1 MKAQHNHIAS
11 SVKIAIA
18 LGVIGM
24 AALAIAQSATGYKG
38 PKVEITYLHGFTGA
52 DRPVMEQLV
61 KSFNDANP
69 NIVVKATA
77 QPWGTT
83 WNQIE
88 PLVASGRAP
97 DVAVINEDQVTRFIA
112 RGALDVMTPSALR
125 AAGIDKARFFGP
137 LFATADYK
145 GKSYGVPVSSV
156 AYVMFY
162 NKDLLKK
169 SGVSTAPKT
178 RAELL
183 AASRACTT
191 DKAGKKPG
199 EAGFDAKNLDTW
211 GISLYNNWVGA
222 RLAYSAILQN
232 GGSLT
237 DKDNNAAFNSPAAVE
252 AVQFLVD
259 LVQKEGVARANST
272 EEAELAAFS
281 QGKVCMF
288 PSGQWYL
295 DRFEKNPSYAL
306 TFLPR
311 IGTKKD
317 ATWGGSSHLT
327 LPKQRTGYDRNKR
340 AAALAFI
347 NWMTLPAQNLTW
359 TATGSLPVMKA
370 VADDKKFEGQAISG
384 IFDKLGNVYATSG
397 FPWGG
402 QVLGPFD
409 GAWERA
415 YLGKQDV
422 KASLDQG
429 VDEANK
435 QIAQVRSQFK

>member
-1 MKAQHNHIAS
+1 MKVRS
-11 SVKIAIA
+11 STPVKIALTFGAVLIA
-18 LGVIGM
+18 AVGV
-24 AALAIAQSATGYKG
+24 AQSTFSYKG
-38 PKVEITYLHGFTGA
+38 PKVEITYLHGFTGP

-61 KSFNDANP
+61 KSFNDQNP

-83 WNQIE
+83 WNQIV

-112 RGALDVMTPSALR
+112 LGALDEMTPAAMR
-125 AAGIDKARFFGP
+125 TAGIDKNRFYAP

-169 SGVSTAPKT
+169 NGIAAAPKT

-183 AASRACTT
+183 TAARACTS
-191 DKAGKKPG
+191 DKSGKKAG
-199 EAGFDAKNLDTW
+199 EAGFDAKNLETW

-222 RLAYSAILQN
+222 RLAYSAILQS

-252 AVQFLVD
+252 AVQFLAD
-259 LVQKEGVARANST
+259 LVQKEGVARGNST
-272 EEAELAAFS
+272 EESELAAFS

-311 IGTKKD
+311 IGAKQD

-327 LPKQRTGYDRNKR
+327 LPKQPAAYDRNKR
-340 AAALAFI
+340 SAALAFI
-347 NWMTLPAQNLTW
+347 NWMSLPAQNLAW
-359 TATGSLPVMKA
+359 TATGSLPVMQT
-370 VADDKKFEGQAISG
+370 VAADKKFDGQVISG
-384 IFDKLGNVYATSG
+384 IFDKLGSVYATSG

-415 YLGKQDV
+415 YLGKQDA
-422 KASLDQG
+422 KTALDQG
-429 VDEANK
+429 VVEANK

>member
-1 MKAQHNHIAS
+1 MKVS
-11 SVKIAIA
+11 TSVK
-18 LGVIGM
+18 
-24 AALAIAQSATGYKG
+24 LAIGFGILGIAAVAVAQGVTTYKG

-61 KSFNDANP
+61 KSFNDANQ

-88 PLVASGRAP
+88 PLVAAGRAP

-112 RGALDVMTPSALR
+112 RGALTEMTASMLR
-125 AAGIDKARFFGP
+125 TAGIDKGRFYAP
-137 LFATADYK
+137 LFATSDYK

-162 NKDLLKK
+162 NKALLKK
-169 SGVSTAPKT
+169 NGIASAPKT

-183 AASRACTT
+183 AAAKACTS

-199 EAGFDAKNLDTW
+199 EAGFDGKNLDTW

-237 DKDNNAAFNSPAAVE
+237 DKDNNAAFNSPAAIE

-259 LVQKEGVARANST
+259 LIQKENVARSNAT

-295 DRFEKNPSYAL
+295 DRFEKNPDYAL
-306 TFLPR
+306 TFVPR
-311 IGTKKD
+311 IGSKQD

-327 LPKQRTGYDRNKR
+327 LPKQPATYDRNKR
-340 AAALAFI
+340 LAAMAFV
-347 NWMTLPAQNLTW
+347 NWMSLPAQNLSW

-370 VADDKKFEGQAISG
+370 VADDKRFDGMAISG
-384 IFDKLGNVYATSG
+384 IFDKLGNVFATSG

-422 KASLDQG
+422 KTALDQG
-429 VDEANK
+429 VSEANK

>member
-1 MKAQHNHIAS
+1 MKVS
-11 SVKIAIA
+11 TSVK
-18 LGVIGM
+18 
-24 AALAIAQSATGYKG
+24 LAIGFGILGIAAVAVAQGVTTYKG

-61 KSFNDANP
+61 KSFNDANQ

-88 PLVASGRAP
+88 PLVAAGRAP

-112 RGALDVMTPSALR
+112 RGALTEMTASMLR
-125 AAGIDKARFFGP
+125 TAGIDRGRFYAP
-137 LFATADYK
+137 LFATSDYK

-162 NKDLLKK
+162 NKALLKK
-169 SGVSTAPKT
+169 NGIASAPKT

-183 AASRACTT
+183 AAAKACTS

-199 EAGFDAKNLDTW
+199 EAGFDGKNLETW

-259 LVQKEGVARANST
+259 LIQKENVARSSAT

-295 DRFEKNPSYAL
+295 DRFEKNPDYAL
-306 TFLPR
+306 TFVPR
-311 IGTKKD
+311 IGSKQD

-327 LPKQRTGYDRNKR
+327 LPKQPANYDRNKR
-340 AAALAFI
+340 TAAMAFI
-347 NWMTLPAQNLTW
+347 NWMSLPAQNLSW

-370 VADDKKFEGQAISG
+370 VADDKRFDGMAISG
-384 IFDKLGNVYATSG
+384 IFDKLGNVFATSG

-422 KASLDQG
+422 KTALDQG
-429 VDEANK
+429 VSEANK

>member
-1 MKAQHNHIAS
+1 MKKLYWISTALALGTVAVVAQTAS
-11 SVKIAIA
+11 S
-18 LGVIGM
+18 
-24 AALAIAQSATGYKG
+24 YKG
-38 PKVEITYLHGFTGA
+38 PKVEIAYLHGFTGA
-52 DRPVMEQLV
+52 DRPVMEQMV
-61 KSFNDANP
+61 KSFNDAHP
-69 NIVVKATA
+69 NIVVKATG

-88 PLVASGRAP
+88 PLVASGKAP
-97 DVAVINEDQVTRFIA
+97 DVAVINEDQITRFVA
-112 RGALDVMTPSALR
+112 RGALDELSA
-125 AAGIDKARFFGP
+125 ASMKTAGIDKNRFFGP
-137 LFATADYK
+137 LFATSNYK

-162 NKDLLKK
+162 NKELLNKNGIK
-169 SGVSTAPKT
+169 AAPKT
-178 RAELL
+178 RAEF
-183 AASRACTT
+183 AAATKACTV

-211 GISLYNNWVGA
+211 GVSLYNNWVGS

-237 DKDNNAAFNSPAAVE
+237 DKDNNAAFNSPEAVE
-252 AVQFLVD
+252 AVQFLVN
-259 LVQKEGVARANST
+259 LVKDGVTRGSST

-295 DRFEKNPSYAL
+295 DRFEKNPAYAI

-311 IGTKKD
+311 IGTKRD

-327 LPKQRTGYDRNKR
+327 LPKQRAGYDANKR
-340 AAALAFI
+340 AAALEFI

-359 TATGSLPVMKA
+359 TSTGSLPTMKA
-370 VADDKKFEGQAISG
+370 VADNKKFDGQVIAG
-384 IFDKLGNVYATSG
+384 IFDKLGSVYATSG

-409 GAWERA
+409 AAWERA
-415 YLGKQDV
+415 YLGKQEV
-422 KASLDQG
+422 KAALDQG
-429 VDEANK
+429 VSESNK
-435 QIAQVRSQFK
+435 QIAQVRSQYK

>member
-1 MKAQHNHIAS
+1 MKKATTIRLT
-11 SVKIAIA
+11 AITTI
-18 LGVIGM
+18 GVIAVGL
-24 AALAIAQSATGYKG
+24 ALAQGVSSYKG
-38 PKVEITYLHGFTGA
+38 PKVEITYLHGFTGP

-61 KSFNDANP
+61 KSFNDAHP
-69 NIVVKATA
+69 NITVKATA

-83 WNQIE
+83 WNQLE

-97 DVAVINEDQVTRFIA
+97 DVAVVNEDQITRFIA
-112 RGALDVMTPSALR
+112 RGALSEITTEMMKTSSL
-125 AAGIDKARFFGP
+125 DKARFFGP
-137 LFATADYK
+137 LFSTADYK
-145 GKSYGVPVSSV
+145 GKSYGVPVSAV

-169 SGVSTAPKT
+169 NGISAPPKT

-183 AASRACTT
+183 AAAKACTS

-199 EAGFDAKNLDTW
+199 TAGFDGKNLDTW

-237 DKDNNAAFNSPAAVE
+237 DKDNNAAFNSPQAVD

-259 LVQKEGVARANST
+259 LALKDNVARSNST

-295 DRFEKNPSYAL
+295 DRFEKNPSYAI
-306 TFLPR
+306 TFVPR
-311 IGTKKD
+311 IGSKQD
-317 ATWGGSSHLT
+317 ATWGGSSHLA
-327 LPKQRTGYDRNKR
+327 LPLQKAEYDPNKR
-340 AAALAFI
+340 LAALEFI
-347 NWMTLPAQNLTW
+347 NWMTLPAQNLAW

-370 VADDKKFEGQAISG
+370 VADDKKFDGQAISG
-384 IFDKLGNVYATSG
+384 IFDKLGSVYATSG

-415 YLGKQDV
+415 YLGKQAV

>member
-1 MKAQHNHIAS
+1 MKRQTQVGS
-11 SVKIAIA
+11 FVKVALA
-18 LGVIGM
+18 LGGLGGLV
-24 AALAIAQSATGYKG
+24 ALAQGNGSYKG
-38 PKVEITYLHGFTGA
+38 PKVEISYLHGFTGA

-61 KSFNDANP
+61 KSFNDAHP
-69 NIVVKATA
+69 NILVKATG

-88 PLVASGRAP
+88 PLVASGKAP
-97 DVAVINEDQVTRFIA
+97 DVAVINEDQITRFIA
-112 RGALDVMTPSALR
+112 RGALDELTTAMQKT
-125 AAGIDKARFFGP
+125 AGLDKSRFYGP

-169 SGVSTAPKT
+169 SGISAPPKT

-183 AASRACTT
+183 TAAIACTS
-191 DKAGKKPG
+191 DKAGRQPG
-199 EAGFDAKNLDTW
+199 QAGFDAKNLDTW
-211 GISLYNNWVGA
+211 GISLYNNWVGS

-237 DKDNNAAFNSPAAVE
+237 DKDNNAAFNSPQAME

-259 LVQKEGVARANST
+259 LVQKEKVARSNST

-306 TFLPR
+306 SFLPR
-311 IGTKKD
+311 IGNKQD

-327 LPKQRTGYDRNKR
+327 LPKQPASYDKNKR
-340 AAALAFI
+340 AAALEFI
-347 NWMTLPAQNLTW
+347 NWITQPAQNLAW
-359 TATGSLPVMKA
+359 TATGSLPTMKA
-370 VADDKKFEGQAISG
+370 VASDQKFDGQAISG

-409 GAWERA
+409 AAWERA

-422 KASLDQG
+422 KTALDQG
-429 VDEANK
+429 VSEANK
-435 QIAQVRSQFK
+435 QIAQVRPQFK